1 MKECNIVKQSP
12 IAGLAAYG
20 GGAGSAIFGRKGV
33 DGYQINRSL
42 RFNSVDEAYLNRTP
56 SSAGSNTTWTLSAWV
71 KKTGNDNH
79 IFGAGAGNSPGRFGF
94 GFNGSDK
101 IFAFV
106 IASGSTVFSIT
117 TNAVFRDSSAW
128 YHIFLI
134 ADTTNSTQADRF
146 KIYVNG
152 VLQTVSGT
160 LMPSSQNTF
169 VNTTAAH
176 TFGRRSYTSSDYF
189 NGYLADVH
197 LIDGQAKAPTDFGEF
212 TDDGIWDPKSYGD
225 SYGTNGFNLKF
236 DDVSSN
242 AALGTDSSGNNNTFT
257 VNGIN
262 ATTSTTSGG
271 APTVTGT
278 NIFPSEGTAI
288 ANLWDGQVSSYPGDF
303 LTAADGGIITI
314 SWPTP
319 LTNITKIEY
328 YSYNGSDRHNV
339 NNGGWSGNSGSGG
352 GYKTAYNGSAINLST
367 LQLQKNDQA
376 SYVKIG
382 AIRINSSTV
391 LTTSNY
397 SSSDQTN
404 IADSGFDSPTNGNQS
419 DTGAGGE
426 VSGNYATLNP
436 LDTIVSLT
444 NGNLET
450 NTSSGW
456 QSTRATF
463 GVSSGKWYWETQ
475 NKQTAA
481 AILGISGASAPMT
494 SGLIFGS
501 DANPAWA
508 WAGANRYFNG
518 SSAGT
523 GLSNHSATDIVMY
536 ALDADAGKLWFG
548 RNGTWYDSSWGS
560 TGNPATGANATVSGL
575 STTETWRPAA
585 SFFSGAAIFNFGARS
600 FAHNAPSGFKA
611 LCTTN
616 LPDPTIADGSAYFEP
631 KLYTGNGSSVTVS
644 GLAFSPDLTWLKGRS
659 DPDRHGIFDT
669 VRGVTKRLQSS
680 ETNAEDTQNGVTAFN
695 SDGVAIGNYAEVNGN
710 GRTYVAWSWDAG
722 ANSNKTYTVKVV
734 SDSGNKYRFDDFGT
748 SAVTLDLS
756 EGGTY
761 IFDQSDS
768 SNAGH
773 PLRFSTTSNGT
784 HGGGS
789 EYTTGVTTTGTP
801 GSAGAKTTIVVAASA
816 PTLYYYCSV
825 HSGMGGQANTIS
837 TAGSSNFDGSIQT
850 TVKANQTA
858 GFSIVTYSGTDS
870 GSSQTLGHG
879 LGAAPKLWIFK
890 NRSASADWI
899 VYTTA
904 IDGGSDYG
912 KLNATDAFNSG
923 VSPWSTAPTSSVVT
937 VGTNNVDTCNAGD
950 DFLVYAF
957 TPVEGYSKFDSYTG
971 NGSTDGPFVYT
982 GFRPAFVVVKS
993 TSAVGGWRTY
1003 DSSRKTFNVINNSL
1017 HFNTTED
1024 ETAYA
1029 NDEIDFLSNGFKPRA
1044 TGSFHNGN
1052 GTSYIYAAFAEN
1064 PFKTARAR

>member
-33 DGYQINRSL
+33 GGYQINRSL
-42 RFNSVDEAYLNRTP
+42 RFNSADEAYLNRTP

-117 TNAVFRDSSAW
+117 TSAVFRDPSAW

-212 TDDGIWDPKSYGD
+212 NDDGIWDPKLYSD

-242 AALGTDSSGNNNTFT
+242 AALGTDSSGNNHTFT

-262 ATTSTTSGG
+262 AATSTTSGG

-278 NIFPSEGTAI
+278 NIFPAEGTAI
-288 ANLWDGQVSSYPGDF
+288 TNLWDGQVSSYPGDF

-319 LTNITKIEY
+319 LTGITKIEY

-339 NNGGWSGNSGSGG
+339 NNGGFSGNSGSGG
-352 GYKTAYNGSAINLST
+352 GYKTAYNGSAINLSS

-404 IADSGFDSPTNGNQS
+404 IGDSVFDSPVDGTQD

-426 VSGNYATLNP
+426 LSANYCYLNSLDKKNAT
-436 LDTIVSLT
+436 IT
-444 NGNLET
+444 NGNLEAQVDSDGANFVRGT
-450 NTSSGW
+450 I
-456 QSTRATF
+456 A
-463 GVSSGKWYWETQ
+463 VSSGKWYWEFTTLSS
-475 NKQTAA
+475 NNMA
-481 AILGISGASAPMT
+481 LGVVETTGTGNLTHSGSYYYYANGGALYGNS
-494 SGLIFGS
+494 SGKAGS
-501 DANPAWA
+501 WSGSTLAVGDVLGVALDMDN
-508 WAGANRYFNG
+508 GTLQYYKNG
-518 SSAGT
+518 SLIGTAWT
-523 GLSNHSATDIVMY
+523 GLTGKTLAPAIGNGGGSNNKTACNFGQRAFAY
-536 ALDADAGKLWFG
+536 GNAG
-548 RNGTWYDSSWGS
+548 N
-560 TGNPATGANATVSGL
+560 N
-575 STTETWRPAA
+575 RPAA
-585 SFFSGAAIFNFGARS
+585 T
-600 FAHNAPSGFKA
+600 FKA
-611 LCTTN
+611 LCTAN
-616 LPDPTIADGSAYFEP
+616 LPDPTIADGSAYFDTA
-631 KLYTGNGSSVTVS
+631 LYTGNGSSVTVS
-644 GLAFSPDLTWLKGRS
+644 GLAFSPDLAWLKGRS
-659 DPDRHGIFDT
+659 DPDRHGLFDT

-695 SDGVAIGNYAEVNGN
+695 SDGIAIGNYAEVNGN
-710 GRTYVAWSWDAG
+710 GRTYAAWSWDAG

-756 EGGTY
+756 EGSTY

-789 EYTTGVTTTGTP
+789 EYTTGVTITGTP
-801 GSAGAKTTIVVAASA
+801 GQAGAKTTIVVAASA

-825 HSGMGGQANTIS
+825 HSGMGGQANTNS
-837 TAGSSNFDGSIQT
+837 TAGASNFAGSTQA

-858 GFSIVTYSGTDS
+858 GFSIVTYTGT
-870 GSSQTLGHG
+870 GSNATVGHG
-879 LGAAPKLWIFK
+879 INKVPEMIILKGRNFADNWRVYHKALDSTEPEDYYLMLESSNGK
-890 NRSASADWI
+890 SADQ
-899 VYTTA
+899 
-904 IDGGSDYG
+904 
-912 KLNATDAFNSG
+912 NASFMAD
-923 VSPWSTAPTSSVVT
+923 TAPTSSVFSL
-937 VGTNNVDTCNAGD
+937 GTDSAINGSSRTMLAYCFA
-950 DFLVYAF
+950 
-957 TPVEGYSKFDSYTG
+957 PIEGYSKFGSYIG
-971 NGSTDGPFVYT
+971 NGSTDGTFVHT
-982 GFRPAFVVVKS
+982 GFRPAFVFMKS

-1003 DSSRKTFNVINNSL
+1003 DSSRKTFNQINNSL

-1052 GTSYIYAAFAEN
+1052 GTSYIFAAFAEN